1 MKNITPQNTDSPL
14 SGFLFYAIIAA
25 AVIGFFSLFYATA
38 VVPPGHRGISVT
50 LGKVNPEMKPEGFSY
65 KIPFIETIEYVQI
78 RQQTQTG
85 KAACFSSDMQ
95 TVNIAFNIMYR
106 IPENKVVTL
115 FKDFSGD
122 PYYSLI
128 EPRVQETLKQVT
140 AERRAEDLVKNREQ
154 VKVEALKKLK
164 SNIGDLLFVE
174 DLVIANID
182 LSDELEKAIEM
193 KVVREQEALAKK
205 FELEKAQK
213 EGEITLVNAKADSE
227 AMQLRGSAIKAS
239 PEVVQL
245 EIIKKWDG
253 RSPQVV
259 SLGAGAAP
267 GATILLPATK

>member
-1 MKNITPQNTDSPL
+1 MKNVTPGRSGTDWTL
-14 SGFLFYAIIAA
+14 TYGLIAVV
-25 AVIGFFSLFYATA
+25 VIGVIALYSSSA
-38 VVPPGHRGISVT
+38 VVPPGYRGVSIT
-50 LGKVNPEMKPEGFSY
+50 LGSVSPDMRPEGFSL
-65 KIPFIETIEYVQI
+65 KKPFIEDIRFMEI
-78 RQQTQTG
+78 RQQTQSG
-85 KAACFSSDMQ
+85 KATCFSSDMQ
-95 TVNIAFNIMYR
+95 TVDIAFNIMYR
-106 IPENKVVTL
+106 VPENKVVTL
-115 FKDFSGD
+115 FKDYSGD

-140 AERRAEDLVKNREQ
+140 AERRAEDLVRNREA
-154 VKVEALKKLK
+154 VKTEVLRKLK
-164 SNIGDLLFVE
+164 INIGELLFVE
-174 DLVIANID
+174 DLVVANID

-213 EGEITLVNAKADSE
+213 EGEITLVTAKAESE
-227 AMQLRGSAIKAS
+227 AMQLRGNAIKAS